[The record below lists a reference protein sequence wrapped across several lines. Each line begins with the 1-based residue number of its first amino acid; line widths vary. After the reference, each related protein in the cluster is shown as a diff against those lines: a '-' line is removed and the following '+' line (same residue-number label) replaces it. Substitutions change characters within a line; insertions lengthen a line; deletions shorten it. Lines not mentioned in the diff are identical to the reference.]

1 LSSWGKNEMVCFFI
15 SATAIIAAY
24 IFGWSIGRG
33 KSDTTG
39 LVKRDINRN
48 NISTE
53 RGLGSLR
60 TNNKESGRIIDE
72 AKDTAGRGS
81 QTIKD
86 TNRTVSE
93 IISAS
98 IGAGEKESD

>member
-1 LSSWGKNEMVCFFI
+1 MVYFFI
-15 SATAIIAAY
+15 SATAVIAAY

-39 LVKRDINRN
+39 LVKRDIDRN

-72 AKDTAGRGS
+72 AKDTAGRGI
-81 QTIKD
+81 QTIED

-93 IISAS
+93 IIAAS
-98 IGAGEKESD
+98 IGTSKKKPD